1 MVVQHDSIT
10 QSSKASDNSQADG
23 NARTTKTLTS
33 QTTPDPAKR
42 ALFENMLVL
51 EIFAGTGNLTA
62 AVRKANLRGV
72 AIDRSHNRS
81 KGAITILDLTLADDL
96 KFLCDF
102 IRENVSSLVL
112 IHFAPPCGTCS
123 AARKRKLPP
132 EVRQALQSAGMP
144 EPVPLRSAAFPM
156 GLPELKGLD
165 KYKVDQANKLY
176 CATKQL
182 ALLALSLNIRI
193 SIENPTNSLFWVTKP
208 MLELFE
214 EFPGNFNVFHSCMMG
229 GDRDKQTTWWCN
241 DAFFESFNLPCSK
254 DHDHKPWT
262 PAVSS
267 TGVHYPTSDEAAYP
281 AVLCDR
287 VVALIVQDLIQRGIS
302 PIHTF
307 EEQVKHRRATAVNSV
322 AMGLLPRGQ
331 KLRPLV
337 SEFATYK
344 QYAVLPFQDTMI
356 ILSNLPKGARIVT
369 RKLLL
374 WGEVRVSDSIHLD
387 YMNMTPGN
395 NDVKVELVP
404 VGIPREP
411 DDFVKEAAKV
421 GHPRFLPYSFSSPID
436 ELIKDNLFHEERNTE
451 SVRVEFFNR
460 WLARAKELNK
470 VSVSGRGEME
480 DYAKT
485 VLAGKRLQLMGEIL
499 QSLDYPNVKLVDDIK
514 SGFRLAGWMR
524 DSNVFMSLPRPP
536 TMSFESLL
544 RTSQGLQK
552 AIMKRVRASGESEL
566 NEAAWEET
574 LKELDNG
581 WIWSDDDPSLEGKI
595 IAHRFGIRQGEK
607 VRVIDNFK
615 ECGLNDTCGL
625 PEKFVLHGVDY
636 IASTLVRALALAQG
650 IPKASLQ
657 GKTFDLTSAY
667 KQFPVHPDDRR
678 HLRIAILEPG
688 GGPRL
693 FGMNSLPFGATG
705 SVAGFLRISAALF
718 YILTV
723 GLRIWC
729 SAFFDDFPTISPSS
743 VAFSSDQTVR
753 LLFDMLG
760 VRYAKEGKKDQ
771 PFSFQMKALGL
782 IFDLQHFDK
791 GKVYLRH
798 TEDRKAELTRRL
810 QQVLADNVLS
820 AKDAESLKGRIQWF
834 ESYLFGRVANLAI
847 HRIGKRALSKANTAS
862 LDAELKSS
870 LQFLLERV
878 QTGLPLELSAHTE
891 HPILLFTDGAVEP
904 GVGNCKQGTIGGI
917 IYDHSGRP
925 LKFFSEVLPERIMTW
940 LHSEAE
946 NPIYLVEIL
955 AVYVALY
962 LWGTENFGRYVVAYV
977 DNEAS
982 RLALIKAYSSTK
994 LGNVILSNFVSLE
1007 DKVQWKVWFGR
1018 VASHSNP
1025 SDAPSRLEISDLL
1038 RRSVCRNLVPWE
1050 MVISELGC

>member
-1 MVVQHDSIT
+1 
-10 QSSKASDNSQADG
+10 
-23 NARTTKTLTS
+23 
-33 QTTPDPAKR
+33 
-42 ALFENMLVL
+42 ML
-51 EIFAGTGNLTA
+51 
-62 AVRKANLRGV
+62 
-72 AIDRSHNRS
+72 
-81 KGAITILDLTLADDL
+81 
-96 KFLCDF
+96 
-102 IRENVSSLVL
+102 
-112 IHFAPPCGTCS
+112 
-123 AARKRKLPP
+123 
-132 EVRQALQSAGMP
+132 Q
-144 EPVPLRSAAFPM
+144 
-156 GLPELKGLD
+156 ELL
-165 KYKVDQANKLY
+165 
-176 CATKQL
+176 
-182 ALLALSLNIRI
+182 
-193 SIENPTNSLFWVTKP
+193 
-208 MLELFE
+208 
-214 EFPGNFNVFHSCMMG
+214 
-229 GDRDKQTTWWCN
+229 
-241 DAFFESFNLPCSK
+241 
-254 DHDHKPWT
+254 
-262 PAVSS
+262 
-267 TGVHYPTSDEAAYP
+267 
-281 AVLCDR
+281 
-287 VVALIVQDLIQRGIS
+287 QRGIT

-307 EEQVKHRRATAVNSV
+307 EDQVKHRRATAVNSV

-337 SEFATYK
+337 NEFATYQ
-344 QYAVLPFQDTMI
+344 QYVVLPYQDTIML
-356 ILSNLPKGARIVT
+356 LSKLPQGARVVT

-387 YMNMTPGN
+387 YMNKTPGD
-395 NDVKVELVP
+395 NDVKVELVS

-451 SVRVEFFNR
+451 NIRVEFFNR
-460 WLARAKELNK
+460 WLERAKELNRVA
-470 VSVSGRGEME
+470 VSEQGEME

-499 QSLDYPNVKLVDDIK
+499 QSLDYPDVELVADIK
-514 SGFRLAGWMR
+514 SGFRLAGW
-524 DSNVFMSLPRPP
+524 
-536 TMSFESLL
+536 
-544 RTSQGLQK
+544 
-552 AIMKRVRASGESEL
+552 I
-566 NEAAWEET
+566 
-574 LKELDNG
+574 
-581 WIWSDDDPSLEGKI
+581 
-595 IAHRFGIRQGEK
+595 GIRQGEK

-636 IASTLVRALALAQG
+636 IATTLIRALVLAQG
-650 IPKASLQ
+650 APKVSLQ

-667 KQFPVHPDDRR
+667 KQFPVHPADRR

-693 FGMNSLPFGATG
+693 FCMNSLPFGATG
-705 SVAGFLRISAALF
+705 SVAGFLRVSAALF

-729 SAFFDDFPTISPSS
+729 SAFFDDFPTISPSN

-760 VRYAKEGKKDQ
+760 IRYAKEGKKDQ

-782 IFDLQHFDK
+782 VFDLQHFDK

-798 TEDRKAELTRRL
+798 TEDRKAELARRL
-810 QQVLADNVLS
+810 QQVLSDNMLS
-820 AKDAESLKGRIQWF
+820 AKEAESLKGIGYNGSNLTF
-834 ESYLFGRVANLAI
+834 FGRVANLAI
-847 HRIGKRALSKANTAS
+847 HRIGKRALSKSNTTT

-904 GVGNCKQGTIGGI
+904 GVGDHKRGTIGGI
-917 IYDHSGRP
+917 LYNHSGVP
-925 LKFFSEVLPERIMTW
+925 LKFFSEILPERIMTW
-940 LHSEAE
+940 MHSEAE

-955 AVYVALY
+955 AVYVALH
-962 LWGTENFGRYVVAYV
+962 LWGTANFGKYVVAYV

-994 LGNVILSNFVSLE
+994 LGNVILSKFVSLE
-1007 DKVQWKVWFGR
+1007 DNVQWKVWFGR

-1025 SDAPSRLEISDLL
+1025 SDAPSRLETSELL
-1038 RRSVCRNLVPWE
+1038 KRSVCRDLVLWE
-1050 MVISELGC
+1050 TVISELGC